1 MDVSVREGLF
11 VGSTLESDPGGLSD
25 LDEDS
30 LLDDGSG
37 TDAEAGGGDSG
48 REIIVGT
55 DLDRENGDIFGVE
68 LLKTVLVV

>member
-37 TDAEAGGGDSG
+37 TDAEAGG
-48 REIIVGT
+48 
-55 DLDRENGDIFGVE
+55 
-68 LLKTVLVV
+68 